1 MGTCLSCLALLET
14 SYTNYSRIENPESS
28 RSNDEPE
35 FSRQFQFD
43 HSDRTSDVESTWQN
57 FPPSLEP
64 AQTRRPTTEPSL
76 QYFVGQAKPTHTP
89 NPDELSSNGF
99 ENIPISIRA
108 DLLSVITPSAKF
120 AHKKGRHR
128 PKQEVLW
135 EMISSSLSDVGSYD
149 QLSVDHQ
156 YLSLLELVKLE
167 MSGDTVGFLKY
178 LRSLAIKNGL
188 TELGSKYLHL
198 LSTHPC
204 KAEAIETVSQSGTN
218 VRKRTGLY

>member
-1 MGTCLSCLALLET
+1 MGTCLSCLTLLGT
-14 SYTNYSRIENPESS
+14 SYTDYSRIENREPS

-57 FPPSLEP
+57 FPPPLEP

-76 QYFVGQAKPTHTP
+76 QYFVGQDIAPVEPIHTP
-89 NPDELSSNGF
+89 NPHQLRSDGL

-108 DLLSVITPSAKF
+108 DLLSVITPSVKF
-120 AHKKGRHR
+120 AHKKGRRR
-128 PKQEVLW
+128 PAQEGLW
-135 EMISSSLSDVGSYD
+135 EMISSSLSDIGSFD

-178 LRSLAIKNGL
+178 LRSIAIKNGL

-198 LSTHPC
+198 
-204 KAEAIETVSQSGTN
+204 
-218 VRKRTGLY
+218 

>member
-1 MGTCLSCLALLET
+1 MGTCLSCLALLGT
-14 SYTNYSRIENPESS
+14 SYTNYSRIENREYS

-43 HSDRTSDVESTWQN
+43 RSDRTSDVESTWQN
-57 FPPSLEP
+57 LSPPLEP
-64 AQTRRPTTEPSL
+64 SQTRRPTTEQSRPTL
-76 QYFVGQAKPTHTP
+76 QYFVGQDIAPAETALTR
-89 NPDELSSNGF
+89 NPDELCSNGF

-108 DLLSVITPSAKF
+108 DLLSVITPSVNF
-120 AHKKGRHR
+120 AHKKGRRR
-128 PKQEVLW
+128 PTQEGLW

-156 YLSLLELVKLE
+156 YLSLLELVRLE

-198 LSTHPC
+198 
-204 KAEAIETVSQSGTN
+204 
-218 VRKRTGLY
+218 

>member
-1 MGTCLSCLALLET
+1 MGTCLSCLTLLGS
-14 SYTNYSRIENPESS
+14 SYTNYSRIENRESS
-28 RSNDEPE
+28 RSNDEAE

-57 FPPSLEP
+57 LPPSLEP
-64 AQTRRPTTEPSL
+64 AQTRCPTTEQSSPSI
-76 QYFVGQAKPTHTP
+76 QYFAGQDIAPAEPTLTP
-89 NPDELSSNGF
+89 NPDELCLNGF

-108 DLLSVITPSAKF
+108 DLMSVITPSVRF
-120 AHKKGRHR
+120 AHKQGRRR
-128 PKQEVLW
+128 PTQKSLW
-135 EMISSSLSDVGSYD
+135 EMISSSLSDLGAYD
-149 QLSVDHQ
+149 QLSTDYQ

-198 LSTHPC
+198 
-204 KAEAIETVSQSGTN
+204 
-218 VRKRTGLY
+218 